1 MAERCA
7 GCTFLEPEDVR
18 INAAELRRGMVQI
31 DLRVCH
37 LKIDMNLGVGLV
49 QYAEL
54 VLDDIEC
61 VHEKSSII
69 CDTESFSERK
79 LPENCA
85 GWSPTTILYHKT
97 GEKSKEVLNKFY

>member
-1 MAERCA
+1 
-7 GCTFLEPEDVR
+7 
-18 INAAELRRGMVQI
+18 MVQI
-31 DLRVCH
+31 DLRVRH
-37 LKIDMNLGVGLV
+37 LKIDMYLGVGLV

-85 GWSPTTILYHKT
+85 GESDINIISHN
-97 GEKSKEVLNKFY
+97 GEKVKGGFVQKSRISWDIRDWEKL